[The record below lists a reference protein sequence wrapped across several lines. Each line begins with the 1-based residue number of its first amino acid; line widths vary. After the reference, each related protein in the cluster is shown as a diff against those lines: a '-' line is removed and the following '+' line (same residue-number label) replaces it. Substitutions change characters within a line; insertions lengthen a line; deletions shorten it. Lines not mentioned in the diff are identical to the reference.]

1 MRIQPNTYR
10 QLPLY
15 AHTFLSDVPLHD
27 VWAIPL
33 PNGRPNLTLRHVMAL
48 MQTSEPRRVNPI
60 VRALFGLRWFLGRLF
75 RWDKEPQKTTIPSY
89 IDRLPPA
96 DHARSLDQP
105 GRQNGLFRVV
115 YTFDNESLGEIING
129 TVHAFSLLTLQPA
142 EKGHIL
148 YWAIYVKKINRLTP
162 FYMALID
169 PFRRRLIYPAI
180 TKNIQHHLDR
190 P

>member
-1 MRIQPNTYR
+1 MRENPKTYR

-33 PNGRPNLTLRHVMAL
+33 PNGRPDLTLRHVLTL
-48 MQTSEPRRVNPI
+48 MQTTETRQVNPI
-60 VRALFGLRWFLGRLF
+60 VHALFNLRWFLGRLF
-75 RWDKEPQKTTIPSY
+75 RWDQETAKPAVPSY
-89 IDRLPPA
+89 SNRLTPA
-96 DHARSLDQP
+96 DRARSLDQP
-105 GRQNGLFRVV
+105 GSQNGLFRVV
-115 YTFDNESLGEIING
+115 YTFDNESLGEIINA

-142 EKGHIL
+142 AQGHTL

-162 FYMALID
+162 LYMALID
-169 PFRRRLIYPAI
+169 PFRRLLIYPAI
-180 TKNIQHHLDR
+180 TKTLQRHLDH